1 MLAMVLSVK
10 MYPILVSAFA
20 FHGAVYAYTAVA
32 AAMTLWAA
40 VMVRSTDG
48 LSLVD
53 VENMFDDVKTISVG
67 IVAKDLGNY
76 HGEKMPDVLVE
87 KPEKVAEQTTVKIE
101 SGEKPSK
108 KRNCSVA

>member
-10 MYPILVSAFA
+10 MYPILVSALA

-32 AAMTLWAA
+32 VVMTLWAA

-53 VENMFDDVKTISVG
+53 VENLFEDIKAINIAIATHDAVVKKP
-67 IVAKDLGNY
+67 AKVI
-76 HGEKMPDVLVE
+76 EP
-87 KPEKVAEQTTVKIE
+87 TTAKIE
-101 SGEKPSK
+101 MGERASE
-108 KRNCSVA
+108 KRSCGAA

>member
-1 MLAMVLSVK
+1 MFAMVLSVK

-32 AAMTLWAA
+32 MAMTLWAV

-53 VENMFDDVKTISVG
+53 VENMFVGVKAISVD
-67 IVAKDLGNY
+67 VVEK
-76 HGEKMPDVLVE
+76 GERERIPGVLSE
-87 KPEKVAEQTTVKIE
+87 KPEKVLQQATVKME
-101 SGEKPSK
+101 SSTGGGGKL
-108 KRNCSVA
+108 

>member
-1 MLAMVLSVK
+1 MFAMVLSVK

-32 AAMTLWAA
+32 MAMTLWAA

-53 VENMFDDVKTISVG
+53 VENLFVDVNAISVG
-67 IVAKDLGNY
+67 VVEKGD
-76 HGEKMPDVLVE
+76 GEKLPSVISE
-87 KPEKVAEQTTVKIE
+87 KPAKVLQQAKVKMESTTGG
-101 SGEKPSK
+101 GEKL
-108 KRNCSVA
+108 